1 MPTNI
6 TMPALSPTMETG
18 TLARW
23 PAVRA
28 LARAGA
34 AAIWR

>member
-1 MPTNI
+1 MPTYI
-6 TMPALSPTMETG
+6 TMPAFGPTMETG

-23 PAVRA
+23 WCVEG
-28 LARAGA
+28 LAHGGA